1 MEGCKIS
8 LLIEDIIPFLSSP
21 TRILSSINNLA
32 KRSSKPSSL
41 HHSIG
46 PLMLPPASERRRE
59 TPYRRQ
65 SEGLQNSTITARQ

>member
-1 MEGCKIS
+1 MKGCKIS
-8 LLIEDIIPFLSSP
+8 LLIEDIIPFLNSP

-32 KRSSKPSSL
+32 KRTSKPSSL

-46 PLMLPPASERRRE
+46 PLMLPLASERRRE
-59 TPYRRQ
+59 TPYRRH

>member
-1 MEGCKIS
+1 MEGSNIS
-8 LLIEDIIPFLSSP
+8 LFIEEIILFLSSIIG
-21 TRILSSINNLA
+21 ILSTINNIA
-32 KRSSKPSSL
+32 KILSKTSYQHYSD
-41 HHSIG
+41 G

>member
-1 MEGCKIS
+1 MEASNIS
-8 LLIEDIIPFLSSP
+8 LLIEDIIPFISLP
-21 TRILSSINNLA
+21 TGILSRINNLA
-32 KRSSKPSSL
+32 KRLSKTSSL

-46 PLMLPPASERRRE
+46 PLMLPPASKRRRE

>member
-1 MEGCKIS
+1 MEGSNIS
-8 LLIEDIIPFLSSP
+8 LFIEDIILFLSSL
-21 TRILSSINNLA
+21 TGILSSINNIA
-32 KRSSKPSSL
+32 KRSSKTSSQ
-41 HHSIG
+41 HYSVG